1 VSNMDR
7 QRVAA
12 VKQLEALG
20 YTFDGFQWM
29 APAGA
34 ALSPTLVDEADAMHR
49 LLILRAD
56 KLEGCT
62 EGLDEEGE
70 LKLIADTLE
79 AYEAKRWPNGSV
91 PGGKG
96 E

>member
-1 VSNMDR
+1 MSIDR

-12 VKQLEALG
+12 VKQLEAMG
-20 YTFDGFQWM
+20 YRFDGREWN
-29 APAGA
+29 ASSGIVA
-34 ALSPTLVDEADAMHR
+34 STTLLREADAMHA

-62 EGLDEEGE
+62 EGSEEEAE
-70 LKLIADTLE
+70 LRLVADTLE
-79 AYEAKRWPNGSV
+79 AYEVKRWPNGAA